1 MAPSSQP
8 ATACVPSNA
17 ELQDAAIQI
26 SRLLRDAKVDAPL
39 RPKVLATLL
48 LAKAYGGLRPESK
61 PALADVN
68 RQLAA
73 ALASAAVF
81 PAQRRRLWDALRLRG
96 ADFPLLEPSL
106 PTMAHVLAGIDVAHA
121 LRGDF
126 DFWGI
131 FYEAF
136 LRYGYDNNALGIV
149 FTPRHITRF
158 CVDLVGVG
166 PEDKVIDIACG
177 TGGFLVPAYE
187 RMLADATPPG
197 SGGTQEKGGIVC
209 GFETNATVWALA
221 TLNLIFRCATV
232 PSQDSGQAP
241 SGGRRSPKLRGNMQ
255 PAGEDA
261 SAAYPGAGGDAGP
274 LTALKD
280 GPIVLGSC
288 FDALQRRPIRGRFSR
303 AFLNPPFS
311 QGAEPERDFL
321 DASMETLAPGGL
333 CAVVVKAGLFA
344 DEEHSSWR
352 AEFVR
357 RHTVLAVISL
367 PEDLFYPTAAPTSI
381 MVGIAHQPQ
390 PDEGQV
396 LVARVWN
403 DGFEKLKNKRV
414 ACSGCE
420 LPEVKRCFDALRA
433 GKTVAS
439 RLAIAVPGIRLKNGN
454 EWSPQ
459 EWLPQPEI
467 NEFPISS
474 FQFPEEGRHLAPCGE
489 RQAAGSVMRRAQEA
503 VLGSVFRAVAEF
515 PDLAESALEDFTQIE
530 WSNLPRLP
538 LGRRSPVGEFFHV
551 WNGKS
556 AGEKHYADGGTPY
569 ISSGGRSNSI
579 VRLIEAAGPE
589 VFAHGGLTITAFGQ
603 AALQPWAFVARGNGG
618 SSVRVLIPRYRMG
631 VAELAW
637 FAAQINA
644 QSWRF
649 FYGRMAIQSRVHR
662 LVVSSPATDL
672 KPPAESLAAKIRAF
686 RAHLQALS
694 RVDT

>member
-1 MAPSSQP
+1 MARVSQP
-8 ATACVPSNA
+8 ATVHSPSSA

-48 LAKAYGGLRPESK
+48 LAKAYGGLSPEHK
-61 PALADVN
+61 ATLAEVN
-68 RQLAA
+68 RQLLA
-73 ALASAAVF
+73 ALESAMIA
-81 PAQRRRLWDALRLRG
+81 PAQRRRLWEVLRLRG
-96 ADFPLLEPSL
+96 ADFRPLESFL
-106 PTMAHVLAGIDVAHA
+106 PAIAQVFASIDVAHA

-126 DFWGI
+126 DFLGV

-166 PEDKVIDIACG
+166 PDDKVIDIACG

-187 RMLADATPPG
+187 QMLTGAPQPG
-197 SGGTQEKGGIVC
+197 HASSRENCGVVC

-221 TLNLIFRCATV
+221 TLNLIFRRPAACGGA
-232 PSQDSGQAP
+232 SQP
-241 SGGRRSPKLRGNMQ
+241 I
-255 PAGEDA
+255 
-261 SAAYPGAGGDAGP
+261 GAW
-274 LTALKD
+274 KE
-280 GPIVLGSC
+280 GPIELGSC
-288 FDALQRRPIRGRFSR
+288 FDALQRDNLRGRFSR

-311 QGAEPERDFL
+311 QGAEPERDFV
-321 DASMETLAPGGL
+321 DAAMEMLAPGGI
-333 CAVVVKAGLFA
+333 CAVVVKAGIFA
-344 DEEHSSWR
+344 DEEHKLWR
-352 AEFVR
+352 NRFVR

-381 MVGIAHQPQ
+381 MVAVADRPQ
-390 PDEGQV
+390 SDEGPV
-396 LVARVWN
+396 LMARVWN

-414 ACSGCE
+414 ACAGCE
-420 LPEVKRCFDALRA
+420 LPEVKHCFEAMGA
-433 GKTVAS
+433 GKKVAS
-439 RLAIAVPGIRLKNGN
+439 RLAITVPGMALKGGN

-459 EWLPQPEI
+459 EWLPQPE
-467 NEFPISS
+467 
-474 FQFPEEGRHLAPCGE
+474 LACTLPRGT
-489 RQAAGSVMRRAQEA
+489 QEPVIA
-503 VLGSVFRAVAEF
+503 SVFRALVEF
-515 PDLAESALEDFTQIE
+515 PDLAESALEDFPPTE
-530 WSNLPRLP
+530 WSELPRLP
-538 LGRRSPVGEFFHV
+538 LGRWAPLGEFFLV
-551 WNGKS
+551 VNGKS

-579 VRLIEAAGPE
+579 VRLVEGPGPE
-589 VFAHGGLTITAFGQ
+589 VFAHGGITITAFGH

-649 FYGRMAIQSRVHR
+649 FYGRMAIQSRIHR
-662 LVVSSPATDL
+662 LVISSPEAEL
-672 KPPAESLAAKIRAF
+672 EQPAHTMAAKIRAF

-694 RVDT
+694 RI

>member
-17 ELQDAAIQI
+17 ELQDAAIQL

-48 LAKAYGGLRPESK
+48 LAKAYGGLHPESK
-61 PALADVN
+61 PALAGVN

-81 PAQRRRLWDALRLRG
+81 PAQRRRLWEALRLRG
-96 ADFPLLEPSL
+96 GDFPLLEPSL
-106 PTMAHVLAGIDVAHA
+106 PAMARVLDGIDVAHA
-121 LRGDF
+121 LRGEF

-187 RMLADATPPG
+187 RMLAGATPPG
-197 SGGTQEKGGIVC
+197 SGRTRETGGIVC
-209 GFETNATVWALA
+209 GFETNTTVWVLA
-221 TLNLIFRCATV
+221 TLNLILRR
-232 PSQDSGQAP
+232 AP
-241 SGGRRSPKLRGNMQ
+241 AR
-255 PAGEDA
+255 A
-261 SAAYPGAGGDAGP
+261 STGP
-274 LTALKD
+274 LAAWKE

-288 FDALQRRPIRGRFSR
+288 FDARRRRRVRGRFSR

-311 QGAEPERDFL
+311 QGAERERDFL
-321 DASMETLAPGGL
+321 DAAMETLAPGGL

-344 DEEHSSWR
+344 DEEHSAWR

-357 RHTVLAVISL
+357 RHTILAVISL

-381 MVGIAHQPQ
+381 LVGIAHRPQ
-390 PDEGQV
+390 PAEGRV

-403 DGFEKLKNKRV
+403 DGLEKLKNKRV

-433 GKTVAS
+433 GKAVVS
-439 RLAIAVPGIRLKNGN
+439 RLAIAVPGIRLRDGN

-467 NEFPISS
+467 AELPLAS
-474 FQFPEEGRHLAPCGE
+474 FQFPDRERQLAPGGE
-489 RQAAGSVMRRAQEA
+489 QQRAGSAMQYPQEA

-515 PDLAESALEDFTQIE
+515 PELAESALVDFTQTE

-579 VRLIEAAGPE
+579 VRLIEVTGPE

-686 RAHLQALS
+686 RAYLQTLS
-694 RVDT
+694 RVDG